1 MRSQVLRASIFTLLL
16 ATTASAQQTNP
27 LDFAKGPEQWL
38 LTAEDRRAWRDVK
51 TAAQAEEFIALFWAR
66 RDPTPGTAL
75 NEYRT
80 EFQNRVNYADRA
92 FKEGRR
98 RGALTERGRVLILLG
113 FPKNLAEEM
122 SKRTS
127 QFSTADGPDALDP
140 SGGRAQAAREIWEY
154 DRDNSLK
161 FGMPKIEV
169 VFIHDGFDGGVRRDP
184 QRSDFSMALPA
195 AIKYPLVS
203 PELTSVPEWAKATT
217 RAVAMVPATEASPAS
232 EGTSTAQAQIT
243 YEQPVGAIRT
253 PVARAAGADRLTL
266 VADAFEIEPQSGVD
280 PFASLTS
287 LTQFS
292 RNSELGWAAEYCT
305 GVATSELDAVNVSL
319 KISGMVNNERIN
331 FTSPAD
337 EMVPDSIKS
346 SPGCYLVRGAVPL
359 SEMDPGTYDL
369 TVTIAAANGGRSY
382 NLTRQFKVE

>member
-1 MRSQVLRASIFTLLL
+1 MRSHVLRA
-16 ATTASAQQTNP
+16 ATFAFLFATAVSAQQSNP

-51 TAAQAEEFIALFWAR
+51 TVQQAEDFIALFWAR
-66 RDPTPGTAL
+66 RDPTPGTAA

-80 EFQNRVNYADRA
+80 DFQQRVSYADKN

-113 FPKNLAEEM
+113 FPKNLAAEM

-127 QFSTADGPDALDP
+127 QFSTADGPDSLDP
-140 SGGRAQAAREIWEY
+140 TGGRAQAAREIWEY
-154 DRDNSLK
+154 DRDSSLR

-169 VFIHDGFDGGVRRDP
+169 IFIHDGFDGGVRRDP
-184 QRSDFSMALPA
+184 QRSDFSMALPN
-195 AIKYPLVS
+195 AIKYPLVN
-203 PELTSVPEWAKATT
+203 PELTSVPDWAQPKQ
-217 RAVAMVPATEASPAS
+217 VAMVEMTPAS
-232 EGTSTAQAQIT
+232 EALPQPAADDREQSSVPGVQA
-243 YEQPVGAIRT
+243 PV
-253 PVARAAGADRLTL
+253 PVVRAKAAGADRLTL
-266 VADAFEIEPQSGVD
+266 VADAFEIEPQSGGD
-280 PFASLTS
+280 PFASLSS
-287 LTQFS
+287 LTQFK
-292 RNSELGWAAEYCT
+292 RDSEMGWAAEYCT
-305 GVATSELDAVNVSL
+305 GVASSELDAVNVAL

-331 FTSPAD
+331 FTAPAD

-359 SEMDPGTYDL
+359 VDMDPGTYDL